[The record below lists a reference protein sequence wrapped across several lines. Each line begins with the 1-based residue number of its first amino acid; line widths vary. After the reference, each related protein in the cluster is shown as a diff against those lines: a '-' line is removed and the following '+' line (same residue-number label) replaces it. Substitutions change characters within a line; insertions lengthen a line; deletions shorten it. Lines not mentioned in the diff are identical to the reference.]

1 MEGTKGMKPI
11 FAQDS
16 RDSSAVV
23 TSGVADL
30 MTSLALIFILLLV
43 AYVTRVQDGNA
54 DPVRNH
60 ATPTDV
66 APSSDPRR
74 PSLEAR
80 RPSVHTITV
89 PDAAITF
96 EFGKSALLPTAE
108 TFLSQT
114 MPHYASIACGRG
126 GQEVE
131 AFVIEG
137 YTDDLG
143 DDLRNLRLSQERSF
157 AVLAKSLVVVR
168 DKLPWAYECFLQK
181 ATANGR
187 GKQNLLRDDA
197 GQLDRDKSRRVIFK
211 IHMRPA

>member
-1 MEGTKGMKPI
+1 MKPI

-16 RDSSAVV
+16 RDSSSVV

-30 MTSLALIFILLLV
+30 MTSLAVIFILLLV
-43 AYVTRVQDGNA
+43 AYVTRVPDGNA
-54 DPVRNH
+54 NPNGSR
-60 ATPTDV
+60 ATPTDMT
-66 APSSDPRR
+66 PKLEPRQL
-74 PSLEAR
+74 PLE

-96 EFGKSALLPTAE
+96 EFGKSTLLPPAE
-108 TFLSQT
+108 IFLSEA
-114 MPHYASIACGRG
+114 MPHYASLSCRPGE
-126 GQEVE
+126 QEVE

-143 DDLRNLRLSQERSF
+143 DDIRNLKLSQERSF
-157 AVLAKSLVVVR
+157 AVLAKSLEIIR
-168 DKLPWAYECFLQK
+168 EKLPWAYECFLQK

-197 GQLDRDKSRRVIFK
+197 GYTDRDKSRRVIFK